1 MEIQFSGK
9 RALVT
14 GAGKGIGRAIAKKLA
29 ECGAETIALSRTKAD
44 LDNLQKEVPQI
55 LTVQC
60 DVVDYEATRKAIL
73 DLGPI
78 HLLVNN
84 AGISRIGNFLDFPM
98 KDFEDVY
105 NVNTK
110 ALFNISQVVAKGMVE
125 RGQGGSIVNI
135 SSVASSRALDDHI
148 AYCSSKAAVDSMTK
162 VMALELGKHKI
173 RVNSVNPTV
182 TWTDMAVYAWS
193 DPAKSAPMLAKI
205 PMGKFVEVEDVV
217 NTVLF
222 LLSDKSAMTSGQHIV
237 LDGGLSVW

>member
-14 GAGKGIGRAIAKKLA
+14 GAGKGIGRAIAKKLL

-44 LDNLQKEVPQI
+44 LESLQKEVPKIQT
-55 LTVQC
+55 LQC
-60 DVVDYEATRKAIL
+60 DIVDYDATWKAIL

-84 AGISRIGNFLDFPM
+84 AGISRIGNFLDFSM

-125 RGQGGSIVNI
+125 REQGGSIVNV

-182 TWTDMAVYAWS
+182 TWTDMAEYAWS
-193 DPAKSAPMLAKI
+193 DPAKSGPMLDKI

-222 LLSDKSAMTSGQHIV
+222 LLSDKSAMTSGQHVV